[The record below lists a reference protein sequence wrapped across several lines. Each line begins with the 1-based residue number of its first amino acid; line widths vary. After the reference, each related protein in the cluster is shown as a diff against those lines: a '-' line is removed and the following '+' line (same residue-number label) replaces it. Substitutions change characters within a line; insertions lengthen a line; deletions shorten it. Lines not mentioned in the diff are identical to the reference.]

1 MGQLVFYEASL
12 KFYEGKEKSIT
23 INLKLVYKSYM
34 KKPETGWSN
43 HEQVE
48 VLTNCRMKDR
58 TLV

>member
-34 KKPETGWSN
+34 KKPETG
-43 HEQVE
+43 
-48 VLTNCRMKDR
+48 
-58 TLV
+58 